1 MIRIALVG
9 YGHWGPNYLRNLQFI
24 DGVEVAVVCDREA
37 QALQKVSKLFPH
49 IKTTSHFSS
58 VLDETKVD
66 AVIIATPAATH
77 YEMTKDSLKAGKHT
91 LVEKPL
97 ALKVEE
103 AQELVKLSQ
112 SSKKVLMVGHTFLYN
127 PAVRKMKEYVD
138 RGALG
143 KIYYLQ
149 AARTHLG
156 LIRNDVSAVWDLA
169 PHDISIFS
177 YLLGKEPRKVSAI
190 GMCQLNPELEDVA
203 FLNFF
208 YEGGILGN
216 IHISWVD
223 SNKLRQV
230 AVIGSKA
237 RIVFDDLNSLERLRI
252 FEKGISIDKPY
263 ANFGEFQLLL
273 RDGDIVSP
281 KVEAEEPLRNVCLEF
296 MESIQT
302 GKKPLADGTNGLQVV
317 RAMWAVQQSIKK
329 DGEPVLIP
337 QEGEVVTHS
346 NQGDG
351 GPWEAEKKEF

>member
-1 MIRIALVG
+1 M
-9 YGHWGPNYLRNLQFI
+9 
-24 DGVEVAVVCDREA
+24 
-37 QALQKVSKLFPH
+37 LFR
-49 IKTTSHFSS
+49 SN
-58 VLDETKVD
+58 
-66 AVIIATPAATH
+66 AVIITSPASTH
-77 YEMTKDSLKAGKHT
+77 YELTKKSLEAGKHT

-103 AQELVKLSQ
+103 ARELVQ
-112 SSKKVLMVGHTFLYN
+112 ISSSMKKVLMVGHTFLYN
-127 PAVRKMKEYVD
+127 PAVRKMKEYINQGV
-138 RGALG
+138 LG

-190 GMCQLNPELEDVA
+190 GMCHLNSHLEDVA

-208 YEGGILGN
+208 YDGDILGN

-263 ANFGEFQLLL
+263 SNFGEFQLLL
-273 RDGDIVSP
+273 RDGDIISP

-296 MESIQT
+296 IESIQT
-302 GKKPLADGTNGLQVV
+302 GKKPLADGMNGLQVV
-317 RAMWAVQQSIKK
+317 RTMCAVQQSIDR
-329 DGEPVLIP
+329 DGEPVLIS
-337 QEGEVVTHS
+337 QEEEIAS
-346 NQGDG
+346 SLI
-351 GPWEAEKKEF
+351 

>member
-1 MIRIALVG
+1 MIQMALVG
-9 YGHWGPNYLRNLQFI
+9 YGHWGPNYLRILQFM
-24 DGVEVAVVCDREA
+24 DNAEVVTVVDRDP
-37 QALQKVSKLFPH
+37 QALGRVRKGLPH
-49 IKTTSHFSS
+49 LQTSPDFSS
-58 VLDETKVD
+58 VLQDEKID
-66 AVIIATPAATH
+66 AVIITTPAHTH
-77 YEMTKDSLKAGKHT
+77 YELTRQSLESGKHT

-97 ALKVEE
+97 ALSVKE
-103 AQELVKLSQ
+103 AEELVNLSQ
-112 SSKKVLMVGHTFLYN
+112 KRKRILMVGHTFLYN

-138 RGALG
+138 RGLLG

-177 YLLGKEPRKVSAI
+177 YLLGKLPCRVSAI
-190 GMCQLNPELEDVA
+190 GMRHLNPKLEDVA

-208 YEGGILGN
+208 YEGEILGN

-252 FEKGISIDKPY
+252 FEKGVSIDKPY
-263 ANFGEFQLLL
+263 TSFGEFQLLL

-281 KVEAEEPLRNVCLEF
+281 KVEAEEPLRNVCLDF
-296 MESIQT
+296 IQSIQT
-302 GKKPLADGTNGLQVV
+302 KKKPLADGMNGLQVV
-317 RAMWAVQQSIKK
+317 RAMAAAQESITR
-329 DGEPVLIP
+329 DGEPVEILYEDAVP
-337 QEGEVVTHS
+337 VP
-346 NQGDG
+346 NR
-351 GPWEAEKKEF
+351 